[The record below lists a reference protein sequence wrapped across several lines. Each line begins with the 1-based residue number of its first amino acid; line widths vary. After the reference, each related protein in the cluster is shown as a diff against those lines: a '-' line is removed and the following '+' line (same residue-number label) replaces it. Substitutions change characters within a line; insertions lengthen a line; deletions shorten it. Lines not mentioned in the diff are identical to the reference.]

1 MSVNSVNC
9 KAHIFFHVCFH
20 SYFST
25 TLKITE
31 TVAIFIYQQYSTYM
45 VLILKNTGN
54 PLERKVKKNR
64 NNCKTLIDAHAIK
77 N

>member
-45 VLILKNTGN
+45 VLILKNTG
-54 PLERKVKKNR
+54 KW
-64 NNCKTLIDAHAIK
+64 
-77 N
+77 